1 MKRGGT
7 KTAIVTGASK
17 GLGSQIA
24 RRLRRAGFHVVG
36 YSRTSPNHVDIRDS
50 SQVSRLAADVLEEKG
65 KIDVLINNAGFVQS
79 LSTLERT
86 SDEDLLNAF
95 ETNVYGPFYNMRAVI
110 PSMVKRNEGIIINIA
125 SKSAIYPV
133 PKLAVYSA
141 SKSAL
146 VTLTQAVAK
155 ELKNTKVV
163 CVAVCPAGMQG
174 TMRAAVYGDEN
185 AKEQQST
192 GRVANIVYEIVMNGT
207 ASGTPVSQGS
217 CTVIRKDRVEIR
229 EMQDE

>member
-1 MKRGGT
+1 M

-17 GLGSQIA
+17 GLGAQIV

-36 YSRTSPNHVDIRDS
+36 FSRTSPNRVDVRDS
-50 SQVSRLAADVLEEKG
+50 SQVNRLVSEVLAERRG
-65 KIDVLINNAGFVQS
+65 IDVLINNAGFVQS
-79 LSTLERT
+79 LTPLERT
-86 SDEDLLNAF
+86 SDEDLLDTF
-95 ETNVYGPFYNMRAVI
+95 ETNVYGPFYTMRSVI
-110 PSMVKRNEGIIINIA
+110 PSMVRRNKGVIINIA

-133 PKLAVYSA
+133 PKLAAYSA

-155 ELKNTKVV
+155 ELRKTKVV
-163 CVAVCPAGMQG
+163 CLAVCPAGMRG
-174 TMRAAVYGDEN
+174 AMRATVYGNEN

-207 ASGTPVSQGS
+207 ASRRPVSQGS